1 MIPLVSPCAIPHHAP
16 DSRVGFHKWHNGAG
30 VMEYFFGKVIAHSGR
45 QIRVAVDQP
54 VRRVVTL
61 ECGAVFPQ
69 VAS

>member
-1 MIPLVSPCAIPHHAP
+1 
-16 DSRVGFHKWHNGAG
+16 
-30 VMEYFFGKVIAHSGR
+30 MEYFFGKVIAHSDR

-54 VRRVVTL
+54 VKRVVTL